1 MPRANLS
8 SLDVFVAVATNGV
21 FRGAARDLG
30 LSPSA
35 VSHAVNGL
43 EDRLGVRL
51 LSRTTR
57 SVALTDAGRRLLEQ
71 LQPALRD
78 IDRALADASE
88 IRSVPSGLLRLSVP
102 RSVTHYLLL
111 PRLAAFASA
120 YPDVT
125 IEIRA
130 DDALVDI
137 VAEGFDAG
145 IRLGESLQKDM
156 VAVRIGSEQRMVA
169 VVAPSIMGARKAPVH
184 PSDLAA
190 FPCVATRFPGGALY
204 DWEFEKDNEAI
215 AVAVRGPFI
224 VNDTRVALD
233 AAVAGVGIAYV
244 MESMAV
250 AVLAS
255 GEIVRILEDWCPTFA
270 GFSLYYPSRRQM
282 RPALRAFIDVFTA
295 KWDRGG

>member
-1 MPRANLS
+1 MPLRPPLS
-8 SLDVFVAVATNGV
+8 SLAVFVAVATNGT
-21 FRGAARDLG
+21 FRGGARDLG

-35 VSHAVNGL
+35 VSHAINAL

-78 IDRALADASE
+78 IDRALTGASE
-88 IRSVPSGLLRLSVP
+88 DRSVPSGLLRLSVP

-111 PRLAAFASA
+111 PRLALFAA
-120 YPDVT
+120 TYPDVT

-130 DDALVDI
+130 DDAFVDI

-156 VAVRIGSEQRMVA
+156 IAVRVGPPQRMVA
-169 VVAPSIMGARKAPVH
+169 LVAPSLLAVRKAPVL
-184 PSDLAA
+184 PRDLAA

-204 DWEFEKDNEAI
+204 DWEFEKDGEAVT
-215 AVAVRGPFI
+215 VAVRGPFI
-224 VNDTRVALD
+224 ANDTRLALD
-233 AAVAGVGIAYV
+233 AAVAGLGVAFV
-244 MESMAV
+244 MESMA
-250 AVLAS
+250 ATALAK
-255 GEIVRILEDWCPTFA
+255 GDVVRMLEDWCPTFP

-282 RPALRAFIDVFTA
+282 RPALRAFIDAFTT
-295 KWDRGG
+295 K